1 MSPPLIS
8 FSEVA
13 FSYSGANAH
22 THTHILYKHYKAL
35 LTALCHP
42 IIVYSLIKIPITTQF
57 KTNLSSLATFL
68 LTLPSFSPFLPSH
81 PSFHLTLPSISPF
94 LPSHPSFLLT
104 LPSFSPFLP
113 SHPSFHLT
121 LPSFLLTLPS
131 LSPFLPSSSPS
142 TTCMYGPTGKKK
154 DYLFKDISFGI
165 HPTSRIVLVGPNG
178 AGAPSSCSIM
188 CLVSCGCFPLSSF
201 SIL

>member
-57 KTNLSSLATFL
+57 KTNLSSLAT
-68 LTLPSFSPFLPSH
+68 
-81 PSFHLTLPSISPF
+81 
-94 LPSHPSFLLT
+94 FLLT